1 MGTSALAIKILPKK
15 HVLLAALRYRNC
27 SNNSANNPDEIWMM
41 MMMMRLLLLNSKM
54 RTANDAKI

>member
-41 MMMMRLLLLNSKM
+41 MMMRLLLLNSEM
-54 RTANDAKI
+54 RAANDAKI